1 VYSKV
6 RGYASRSNFVGG
18 RFVEYTLLPETE
30 DVLLR
35 ESDAITEKPEAIG
48 KSSVSGRIFSWL
60 ASDVGLLVLLAIVRV
75 ALHTATNGQY
85 GFHRDELQTLDDAR
99 HLDWGF
105 VVYGGESGA
114 AFGSGCGD
122 GAAGDE
128 CALSAAVSGDG
139 AGVWEAFVGV
149 AS

>member
-6 RGYASRSNFVGG
+6 RGYASGQILLAGVLSS
-18 RFVEYTLLPETE
+18 TLCLPETE
-30 DVLLR
+30 ERTVAR
-35 ESDAITEKPEAIG
+35 ERRQITEKPEAIG

-105 VVYGGESGA
+105 VVYPRWFRFSRG
-114 AFGSGCGD
+114 
-122 GAAGDE
+122 
-128 CALSAAVSGDG
+128 
-139 AGVWEAFVGV
+139 
-149 AS
+149 